1 MQTNVSVGFNRL
13 RTVFGQKELLET
25 IQIGEENLS
34 DENLLHGI
42 KWKMEDDLAF
52 LRSMVKTQGKQY
64 VIRVLTA
71 EDNSTKPLFQNSAE
85 APAQNGVKEG
95 EDENAKIAASPREE
109 ANKETEDAMDET
121 KEKLEEVDELEID
134 DEFSA

>member
-1 MQTNVSVGFNRL
+1 MQTNVLVGFNRL
-13 RTVFGQKELLET
+13 RTVYGQKELLET
-25 IQIGEENLS
+25 IQIGDENLS

-64 VIRVLTA
+64 VIR